1 MNSIILDEKKLEL
14 GDLKLAAELSLAK
27 TKFDK
32 YIVLL
37 KKDYGY
43 SMTKSQFAD
52 IIIKSEQ
59 TVDRRIKEACNIPN
73 YIRSGEGEKASYIF
87 PIIEVAEY
95 LTNTIK
101 SV

>member
-1 MNSIILDEKKLEL
+1 MNSIILNEKKLEIE
-14 GDLKLAAELSLAK
+14 DLKLAAELSLAK
-27 TKFDK
+27 TKLDK

-43 SMTKSQFAD
+43 SMTKSQFAE

-59 TVDRRIKEACNIPN
+59 TVDRRIKDARNIPHF
-73 YIRSGEGEKASYIF
+73 IRSEEGEKASYIF
-87 PIIEVAEY
+87 PIIEGAEY

>member
-1 MNSIILDEKKLEL
+1 MNSIILNEKKLEIE
-14 GDLKLAAELSLAK
+14 DLKLAAELSLAK
-27 TKFDK
+27 TKLDK

-43 SMTKSQFAD
+43 SMTKSQFAE

-59 TVDRRIKEACNIPN
+59 TVDRSIKDACNIPN